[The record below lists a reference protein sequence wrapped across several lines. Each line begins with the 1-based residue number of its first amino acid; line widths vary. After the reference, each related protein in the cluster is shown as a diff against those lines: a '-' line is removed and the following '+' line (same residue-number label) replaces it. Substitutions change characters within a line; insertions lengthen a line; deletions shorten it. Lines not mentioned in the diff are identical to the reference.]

1 MTGGVK
7 RHSLICVH
15 SMDVCASRILPLK
28 TLQLSGLT
36 PHTATSETAMYV
48 GKGNLQMTVAIQTDM
63 GMRAFNNHA
72 HQCLVE

>member
-7 RHSLICVH
+7 RRSLICVH

-36 PHTATSETAMYV
+36 PHTPTSETAMYV
-48 GKGNLQMTVAIQTDM
+48 GKGNLQTTVAIQTDV
-63 GMRAFNNHA
+63 GVRAFNKHT
-72 HQCLVE
+72 HQCLAE